1 MKKPQPVPPG
11 FHAVTPHLIVR
22 DANAAIDFYRRAF
35 GAEES
40 FRMTAP
46 DGRTVLHAELRIRDS
61 IVMLAEENAQM
72 GTRSPLSTGASSCTI
87 ALYVE
92 DCDASFARATAAGA
106 LTLMPPSD
114 MFWGDRYALVADP
127 SGHSWSIATHVA
139 DVTPEEM
146 RTAMARSFGAG

>member
-1 MKKPQPVPPG
+1 MKPKPIPPG

-22 DANAAIDFYRRAF
+22 DANALIDFYVRAF

-61 IVMLAEENAQM
+61 VVMLAEENAQM
-72 GTRSPLSTGASSCTI
+72 GTRSPLTTGASSCTI

-106 LTLMPPSD
+106 KTLMPPSD

-139 DVTPEEM
+139 DVTPAEM
-146 RTAMARSFGAG
+146 QAAMARACAAS